1 MLVTIAVSLNVR
13 EQPGQSALEALSS
26 HLQGKRLLLV
36 LDNLEHLPESFRELA
51 ELLSACPGL
60 TLLCTSRER
69 LRLQGERVYEL
80 PPLSETESV
89 SLFCERAQSEP
100 DDPTRELCQKLEGLP
115 LAIELAAARTSVL
128 TPEQISIRLSQ
139 RLDFLKGGPDRDPRQ
154 ETLRATIEWSY
165 ELLSL
170 RSSKSSRAF
179 PSSPAAARWQPPKRW
194 RTPTSTRCSRSSTRA
209 SFASRTGATGCWSRS
224 GSLQLSGWR
233 RRARRRRFGGAMPST
248 SLRFRSER
256 NQS

>member
-1 MLVTIAVSLNVR
+1 MTIYQLGRAASRPGRQSPTPTYPRLPPPSWAESRAVRGRPSASKRRAYSPSRTGEAPARPASRWSWLREHETSASETTRTRRLQRFLSSLREPQLVLVTIAVSLNVR

-80 PPLSETESV
+80 PPLSEDGV
-89 SLFCERAQSEP
+89 RLPLLRAGAVRARRPNPRALPEA
-100 DDPTRELCQKLEGLP
+100 RRAP

-128 TPEQISIRLSQ
+128 TPRADLDPALATARLLEG
-139 RLDFLKGGPDRDPRQ
+139 RPR
-154 ETLRATIEWSY
+154 
-165 ELLSL
+165 
-170 RSSKSSRAF
+170 
-179 PSSPAAARWQPPKRW
+179 P
-194 RTPTSTRCSRSSTRA
+194 
-209 SFASRTGATGCWSRS
+209 
-224 GSLQLSGWR
+224 
-233 RRARRRRFGGAMPST
+233 
-248 SLRFRSER
+248 
-256 NQS
+256 